1 VSLFLASVLDPTS
14 GIRALD
20 SIVCGFNHPGV
31 GKIASNNVHIW
42 KPPHFDGNNY
52 DYWKIR
58 MPMHLKA
65 RGGKIW
71 PIV

>member
-1 VSLFLASVLDPTS
+1 VVLELWTPLFVDLTIPELD
-14 GIRALD
+14 
-20 SIVCGFNHPGV
+20 
-31 GKIASNNVHIW
+31 KIASNNNVHIW